1 MFQKSTEKKER
12 VKPTSDVLMSP
23 APRKRMASK
32 ENNEE
37 LKTVRKTEKK
47 GEKKIL
53 RCHIKT

>member
-37 LKTVRKTEKK
+37 LKTVRKTKKK
-47 GEKKIL
+47 GGKNL
-53 RCHIKT
+53 RFHIKT